1 LWKHSPIKNESSSDD
16 LNASSICSFKSP
28 DRKEEMSVAD
38 ETVCL
43 SPVPRI
49 QTIPETKFNS
59 RNNDKKISDITNFH
73 DNYLKLGLWPE
84 MSYS

>member
-1 LWKHSPIKNESSSDD
+1 MWKHSPIKNESSSDD

-43 SPVPRI
+43 SPLP
-49 QTIPETKFNS
+49 
-59 RNNDKKISDITNFH
+59 KI
-73 DNYLKLGLWPE
+73 
-84 MSYS
+84 